1 MQQTLQTFYQ
11 NLDQYYAAGDVDQM
25 ERFLLETEA
34 QYRKNTT
41 GEAEIGIAV
50 YNELG
55 SLYRGISRYDAS
67 ISSFQHAKQLV
78 EKEIGADS
86 VQYATVL
93 NNMAGTC
100 RLMGHFDDALQ
111 LFHMAEQIYA
121 RAGEEQSYAYASV
134 LNNMSLVYRELED
147 LQPAID
153 YLEKALT
160 IIWAMPNTQQEIAI
174 TYNNLAAMY
183 RQAGNTAKAMQC
195 VDLAMQYFDQ
205 CCEQENVH
213 YAAGLNSLAGFLYA
227 ERDDERAL
235 ELYQKSAQY
244 TKRFFGE
251 NIEYGI
257 TCRNMYWVY
266 ERLRKRTEA
275 IAVLEKAREIFTQ
288 ALGEDDA
295 RTCTVVDDL
304 RRLKEGVGA

>member
-34 QYRKNTT
+34 QYRKNTA
-41 GEAEIGIAV
+41 GAAQIGIAV

-67 ISSFQHAKQLV
+67 ISSFQHARQLV
-78 EKEIGADS
+78 EKEIGTDS

-100 RLMGHFDDALQ
+100 RLMGHFDDALR

-213 YAAGLNSLAGFLYA
+213 YAAGLNSLAGLLYA

-266 ERLRKRTEA
+266 ERLGKRNEA
-275 IAVLEKAREIFTQ
+275 IEALEKAREIFAQ
-288 ALGEDDA
+288 VLGEDDD
-295 RTCTVVDDL
+295 RTCAIADDL

>member
-34 QYRKNTT
+34 QYRKNTA
-41 GEAEIGIAV
+41 GAAQIGIAV

-67 ISSFQHAKQLV
+67 ISSFQHARQLV
-78 EKEIGADS
+78 EKEIGTDS

-100 RLMGHFDDALQ
+100 RLMGHFDDALR

-213 YAAGLNSLAGFLYA
+213 YAAGLNSLAGLLYA

-266 ERLRKRTEA
+266 ERLGKRNEA
-275 IAVLEKAREIFTQ
+275 IEALEKAREIFAQ
-288 ALGEDDA
+288 VLGEDDD
-295 RTCTVVDDL
+295 RTCAIADDL
-304 RRLKEGVGA
+304 RRLKEGVGV

>member
-34 QYRKNTT
+34 QYRKNTA
-41 GEAEIGIAV
+41 GAAEIGIAV

-67 ISSFQHAKQLV
+67 ISSFQHARQLV

-213 YAAGLNSLAGFLYA
+213 YAAGLNSLAGLLYA

-266 ERLRKRTEA
+266 ERLGKRNEA
-275 IAVLEKAREIFTQ
+275 IEALEKAREIFAQ
-288 ALGEDDA
+288 VLGEDDD
-295 RTCTVVDDL
+295 RTCAIADDL
-304 RRLKEGVGA
+304 RRLKEGSGT

>member
-34 QYRKNTT
+34 QYRKNTA
-41 GEAEIGIAV
+41 GAAQIGIAV

-67 ISSFQHAKQLV
+67 ISSFQHARQLV
-78 EKEIGADS
+78 EKEIGTDS

-100 RLMGHFDDALQ
+100 RLMGHFDDALR

-213 YAAGLNSLAGFLYA
+213 YAAGLNSLAGLLYA

-266 ERLRKRTEA
+266 ERLGKRNEA
-275 IAVLEKAREIFTQ
+275 IEALEKAREIFAQ
-288 ALGEDDA
+288 VLGEDDD
-295 RTCTVVDDL
+295 RTCAIADDL
-304 RRLKEGVGA
+304 RRLKEGSGT

>member
-34 QYRKNTT
+34 QYRKNTA
-41 GEAEIGIAV
+41 GAAQIGIAV

-67 ISSFQHAKQLV
+67 ISSFQHARQLV
-78 EKEIGADS
+78 EKEIGTDS

-100 RLMGHFDDALQ
+100 RLMGHFDDALR

-153 YLEKALT
+153 YLEKALK
-160 IIWAMPNTQQEIAI
+160 IIQTMPNTQQEIAI

-213 YAAGLNSLAGFLYA
+213 YAAGLNSLAGLLYA

-266 ERLRKRTEA
+266 ERLGKRNEA
-275 IAVLEKAREIFTQ
+275 IEALEKAREIFAQ
-288 ALGEDDA
+288 VLGEDDD
-295 RTCTVVDDL
+295 RTCAIADDL
-304 RRLKEGVGA
+304 RRLKEGSGT

>member
-25 ERFLLETEA
+25 ERFLLETEV
-34 QYRKNTT
+34 QYRKNTA
-41 GEAEIGIAV
+41 GAAQIGIAV

-67 ISSFQHAKQLV
+67 ISSFQHARQLV
-78 EKEIGADS
+78 EKEIGTDS

-100 RLMGHFDDALQ
+100 RLMGHFDDALR
-111 LFHMAEQIYA
+111 LFHMAKQIYA

-213 YAAGLNSLAGFLYA
+213 YAAGLNSLAGLLYA

-266 ERLRKRTEA
+266 ERLGKRNEA
-275 IAVLEKAREIFTQ
+275 IEALEKAREIFAQ
-288 ALGEDDA
+288 VLGEDDD
-295 RTCTVVDDL
+295 RTCAIADDL
-304 RRLKEGVGA
+304 RRLKEGVGV

>member
-11 NLDQYYAAGDVDQM
+11 NLEQYYAAGDVDQM

-34 QYRKNTT
+34 QYRENTE
-41 GEAEIGIAV
+41 GAAQIGIAV

-67 ISSFQHAKQLV
+67 ISSFQHARQLV
-78 EKEIGADS
+78 EKEIGTDS

-121 RAGEEQSYAYASV
+121 HAGEEQSYAYASV

-147 LQPAID
+147 LQPAIE
-153 YLEKALT
+153 YLEKALA
-160 IIWAMPNTQQEIAI
+160 IIQTMPNTQQEIAI

-183 RQAGNTAKAMQC
+183 RLADDTEKAKHCVNLAIEFFEQC
-195 VDLAMQYFDQ
+195 R
-205 CCEQENVH
+205 EEENVH

-227 ERDDERAL
+227 EHDDERAL

-266 ERLRKRTEA
+266 ERLGKRTEA
-275 IAVLEKAREIFTQ
+275 VQTLEKAREIF
-288 ALGEDDA
+288 ARVLGEDDA
-295 RTCTVVDDL
+295 RTCTVADDL

>member
-34 QYRKNTT
+34 QYRKNTA

-67 ISSFQHAKQLV
+67 ISSFQHARQLV
-78 EKEIGADS
+78 EKEIGTDS

-100 RLMGHFDDALQ
+100 RLMGHFDDALR

-121 RAGEEQSYAYASV
+121 HAGEEQSYAYASV

-213 YAAGLNSLAGFLYA
+213 YAAGLNSLAGLLYA

-266 ERLRKRTEA
+266 ERLGKRNEA
-275 IAVLEKAREIFTQ
+275 IEALEKAREIFAQ
-288 ALGEDDA
+288 VLGEDDD
-295 RTCTVVDDL
+295 RTCAIADDL

>member
-1 MQQTLQTFYQ
+1 
-11 NLDQYYAAGDVDQM
+11 
-25 ERFLLETEA
+25 
-34 QYRKNTT
+34 
-41 GEAEIGIAV
+41 
-50 YNELG
+50 
-55 SLYRGISRYDAS
+55 
-67 ISSFQHAKQLV
+67 
-78 EKEIGADS
+78 
-86 VQYATVL
+86 
-93 NNMAGTC
+93 
-100 RLMGHFDDALQ
+100 
-111 LFHMAEQIYA
+111 MAEQIYA

-153 YLEKALT
+153 YLEKALE
-160 IIWAMPNTQQEIAI
+160 IIQTMPNTQQEIAI

-183 RQAGNTAKAMQC
+183 RLADNTAKAKQC

-227 ERDDERAL
+227 ECDDERAL

-266 ERLRKRTEA
+266 KRLGKRTEA
-275 IAVLEKAREIFTQ
+275 MAVLEKAREIFAQ

-295 RTCTVVDDL
+295 RTCAVADDL
-304 RRLKEGVGA
+304 RRLKEGAGA

>member
-11 NLDQYYAAGDVDQM
+11 NLDQYYAAGDIDQM

-34 QYRKNTT
+34 QYRKNTA
-41 GEAEIGIAV
+41 GAAQIGVAV

-78 EKEIGADS
+78 EEEIGADS

-100 RLMGHFDDALQ
+100 RLMGHFDDALR

-153 YLEKALT
+153 YLEKALE
-160 IIWAMPNTQQEIAI
+160 IIQTMPNTQQEIAI

-266 ERLRKRTEA
+266 ERLGKRNEA
-275 IAVLEKAREIFTQ
+275 IEALEKAREIFAQ
-288 ALGEDDA
+288 VLGEDDD
-295 RTCTVVDDL
+295 RTCAIADDL
-304 RRLKEGVGA
+304 RRLKEGSGT

>member
-67 ISSFQHAKQLV
+67 ISSFQHARQLV
-78 EKEIGADS
+78 EKEIGTDS

-100 RLMGHFDDALQ
+100 RLMGHFDDALR

-153 YLEKALT
+153 YLEKALE
-160 IIWAMPNTQQEIAI
+160 IIQTMPNTQQEIAI

-213 YAAGLNSLAGFLYA
+213 YAAGLNSLAGLLYA

-266 ERLRKRTEA
+266 ERLGKRNEA
-275 IAVLEKAREIFTQ
+275 IEALEKAREIFAQ
-288 ALGEDDA
+288 VLGEDDD
-295 RTCTVVDDL
+295 RTCAIADDL
-304 RRLKEGVGA
+304 RRLKEGSGT

>member
-34 QYRKNTT
+34 QYRKNTA
-41 GEAEIGIAV
+41 GAAQIGIAV

-67 ISSFQHAKQLV
+67 ISSFQHARQLV
-78 EKEIGADS
+78 EKEIGTDS

-100 RLMGHFDDALQ
+100 RLMGHFDDALR

-213 YAAGLNSLAGFLYA
+213 YAAGLNSLAGLLYA

-266 ERLRKRTEA
+266 ERLGKRNEA
-275 IAVLEKAREIFTQ
+275 IEALEKAREIFAQ

-295 RTCTVVDDL
+295 RTCTVADDL
-304 RRLKEGVGA
+304 RRLKKGVGA

>member
-25 ERFLLETEA
+25 ERFLLETEV
-34 QYRKNTT
+34 QYRKNTA
-41 GEAEIGIAV
+41 GAAQIGIAV

-67 ISSFQHAKQLV
+67 ISSFQHARQLV
-78 EKEIGADS
+78 EKEIGTDS

-100 RLMGHFDDALQ
+100 RLMGHFDDALR

-213 YAAGLNSLAGFLYA
+213 YAAGLNSLAGLLYA

-266 ERLRKRTEA
+266 ERLGKRNEA
-275 IAVLEKAREIFTQ
+275 IEALEKAREIFAQ
-288 ALGEDDA
+288 VLGEDDD
-295 RTCTVVDDL
+295 RTCAIADDL
-304 RRLKEGVGA
+304 RRLKEGVGV

>member
-11 NLDQYYAAGDVDQM
+11 NLDQCYTKGDVDQV
-25 ERFLLETEA
+25 ERFLLEAEA
-34 QYRKNTT
+34 QYRKNTA
-41 GEAEIGIAV
+41 GAAQIGIAV

-67 ISSFQHAKQLV
+67 ISSFQHARQLV
-78 EKEIGADS
+78 EKEIGTDS

-100 RLMGHFDDALQ
+100 RLMGHFDDALR

-213 YAAGLNSLAGFLYA
+213 YAAGLNSLAGLLYA

-266 ERLRKRTEA
+266 ERLGKRNEA
-275 IAVLEKAREIFTQ
+275 IEALEKAREIFAQ
-288 ALGEDDA
+288 VLGEDDD
-295 RTCTVVDDL
+295 RTCAIADDL

>member
-11 NLDQYYAAGDVDQM
+11 NLDQYYAAGDVDQI

-34 QYRKNTT
+34 QYRKNTA
-41 GEAEIGIAV
+41 GAAQIGIAV

-67 ISSFQHAKQLV
+67 ISSFQHARQLV
-78 EKEIGADS
+78 EKEIGTDS

-100 RLMGHFDDALQ
+100 RLMGHFDDALR

-121 RAGEEQSYAYASV
+121 RAGEEPSYAYASV

-153 YLEKALT
+153 YLEKALE
-160 IIWAMPNTQQEIAI
+160 IIQTMPHTQQEIAI

-183 RQAGNTAKAMQC
+183 RLADNTAKAKQC

-266 ERLRKRTEA
+266 KRLGKRTEA
-275 IAVLEKAREIFTQ
+275 MAVLEKAREIFAQ

-295 RTCTVVDDL
+295 RTCAVADDL
-304 RRLKEGVGA
+304 RRLKEGAGA

>member
-1 MQQTLQTFYQ
+1 MQQTLQIFYQ
-11 NLDQYYAAGDVDQM
+11 NLDQCYTKGDVDQV
-25 ERFLLETEA
+25 ERFLLEAEA
-34 QYRKNTT
+34 QYRENTA
-41 GEAEIGIAV
+41 GAAEIGIAV

-67 ISSFQHAKQLV
+67 ISSFQHARELV
-78 EKEIGADS
+78 AQEIGADS

-100 RLMGHFDDALQ
+100 RLMGNFDDALQ
-111 LFHMAEQIYA
+111 LFRMAEEIYA
-121 RAGEEQSYAYASV
+121 HAGEEQSYAYASV

-147 LQPAID
+147 LQPAIE

-160 IIWAMPNTQQEIAI
+160 IIRTMPNTEQEIAI

-183 RQAGNTAKAMQC
+183 RLADDTEKAKHC
-195 VDLAMQYFDQ
+195 VDLAIEFFEQ
-205 CCEQENVH
+205 CREEENVH

-227 ERDDERAL
+227 EHDDERAL

-266 ERLRKRTEA
+266 ERLGRRQEA
-275 IAVLEKAREIFTQ
+275 IQALEKAREIF
-288 ALGEDDA
+288 ARVLGETDD
-295 RTCTVVDDL
+295 RTCAIADDL
-304 RRLKEGVGA
+304 RRLKEGSST

>member
-34 QYRKNTT
+34 QYRKNTA
-41 GEAEIGIAV
+41 GAAQIGIAV

-67 ISSFQHAKQLV
+67 ISSFQHARQLV
-78 EKEIGADS
+78 EKEIGTDS

-100 RLMGHFDDALQ
+100 RLMGHFDDALR

-153 YLEKALT
+153 YLEKALE
-160 IIWAMPNTQQEIAI
+160 IIQTMPNTQQEIAI

-213 YAAGLNSLAGFLYA
+213 YAAGLNSLAGLLYA

-266 ERLRKRTEA
+266 ERLGKRNEA
-275 IAVLEKAREIFTQ
+275 IEALEKAREIFAQ
-288 ALGEDDA
+288 VLGEDDD
-295 RTCTVVDDL
+295 RTCAIADDL

>member
-1 MQQTLQTFYQ
+1 MQQTLETFYRD
-11 NLDQYYAAGDVDQM
+11 LDQCYTNGDVDQV
-25 ERFLLETEA
+25 ERFLLEAEA
-34 QYRKNTT
+34 QYREDTA
-41 GEAEIGIAV
+41 EAAEIGIAI

-67 ISSFQHAKQLV
+67 ITSFQRARELV
-78 EKEIGADS
+78 AQEIGTDS

-100 RLMGHFDDALQ
+100 RLMGHFDDALK
-111 LFHMAEQIYA
+111 LFQMAEEIYA
-121 RAGEEQSYAYASV
+121 HTGEEQSYAYASV

-147 LQPAID
+147 LQPAIA
-153 YLEKALT
+153 YLEKALN
-160 IIWAMPNTQQEIAI
+160 IIQTMPNTEQEIAI

-183 RQAGNTAKAMQC
+183 RQADDTEKAKQC
-195 VDLAMQYFDQ
+195 VNLAIDFFER
-205 CCEQENVH
+205 CREEENVH

-227 ERDDERAL
+227 EQDYARAL

-266 ERLRKRTEA
+266 ERLGKREEA
-275 IAVLEKAREIFTQ
+275 IDVLEQARDIFAQ
-288 ALGEDDA
+288 VLGENDD
-295 RTCTVVDDL
+295 RTCAIADDL
-304 RRLKEGVGA
+304 RRLKEGTAS

>member
-11 NLDQYYAAGDVDQM
+11 NLDQYYAAGEIDQM

-34 QYRKNTT
+34 QYRKNTA
-41 GEAEIGIAV
+41 GAAQIGVAV

-67 ISSFQHAKQLV
+67 ISSFQHARQLV

-213 YAAGLNSLAGFLYA
+213 YAAGLNSLAGLLYA

-266 ERLRKRTEA
+266 ERLGKRNEA
-275 IAVLEKAREIFTQ
+275 IEALEKAREIFAQ
-288 ALGEDDA
+288 VLGEDDD
-295 RTCTVVDDL
+295 RTCAIADDL
-304 RRLKEGVGA
+304 RRLKEGSGT